1 MRRLTLP
8 FAIAFALAA
17 CFDPASQQPSSVPG
31 TDASVASTAV
41 AAGPFEA
48 PWTTPFG
55 AIPFKSIQ
63 ASHLPASLDKAM
75 SDQLQ
80 AIAAITANAE
90 PASIDNTMVPLER
103 SFEPL
108 RRVMSVYGVFISNLS
123 NDEVRKIESEFAP
136 KLAAHQNAV
145 LLNAKL
151 FERIKALDAQK
162 DSLDA
167 ESARLVDQTLARMVR
182 AGAALDETTRAQVAA
197 LTEQEAKLQ
206 TQFNQNLLKD
216 TEAFVLE
223 LEETDLDGIPQ
234 GIRLSAG
241 QTAADR
247 GKPGKFVFTLQRPD
261 YEAFMTYSTRRDL
274 RERFFNAFIKRGN
287 NGNEFDNNAIVRDL
301 VKLRAERAELLGFA
315 NHAELTTFD
324 SMAKTADAALQ
335 LMERVWAPA
344 LAQAKLDRDALQQ
357 LMNAE
362 GIEGPL
368 QGWDWRYYAERVRN
382 ERFALDPAV
391 VAPYFGLDNMLQ
403 AAFAVSNRL
412 FGVRFEERD
421 DIEVYHEDVRAF
433 EVFDAAGQHVG
444 LFYFD
449 PFARQGKRS
458 GAWMANYRPQNNL
471 DGDVRPQVVNNLNIA
486 KPPAGKPA
494 LISVTE
500 AITLFHELGHG
511 LHGLLSNVKYPSLS
525 GTAVP
530 RDYVEFPAQ
539 FMEHYVLQPQVLRE
553 FAKHVETGEAMPDEL
568 IEKINQAETF
578 NQGFATVEFLASA
591 LVDHRFHRL
600 GAAEAANVDPQAFE
614 RDALTAIGALPEI
627 PMRHRTSHFSHVF
640 GGGYSAAYYA
650 YMWSEVLDSDG
661 FAAMEET
668 GDIFHPEVAKR
679 LKDWVY
685 TRGNTIDWS
694 EGYRGFR
701 GKDPTVDAL
710 LRNRGLIDDSTG
722 S

>member
-1 MRRLTLP
+1 MRRLLLP
-8 FAIAFALAA
+8 IAIAFALAA
-17 CFDPASQQPSSVPG
+17 CTEPSGTPPAAAPSS
-31 TDASVASTAV
+31 ATAEV
-41 AAGPFEA
+41 SSPFDTT
-48 PWTTPFG
+48 WSTPFG
-55 AIPFKSIQ
+55 AIPFDAINAQ
-63 ASHLPASLDKAM
+63 QLPGALDKGMA
-75 SDQLQ
+75 DQLQ

-90 PASIDNTMVPLER
+90 APSIENTMIPLER

-108 RRVMSVYGVFISNLS
+108 RRVAAVYSVYISNLS
-123 NDEVRKIESEFAP
+123 NDEVRKIEAEYSP

-145 LLNAKL
+145 LLDAKL
-151 FERIKALDAQK
+151 FARIQALAAQK
-162 DSLDA
+162 DAFDP
-167 ESARLVDQTLARMVR
+167 ESARLVDQTMSRMVR
-182 AGAALDETTRAQVAA
+182 AGAALDEATRAKVAA
-197 LTEQEAKLQ
+197 LTEREARLQ
-206 TQFNQNLLKD
+206 TTFNQNLLKD

-223 LEETDLDGIPQ
+223 LEEADLDGIPENL
-234 GIRLSAG
+234 RLSAG

-261 YEAFMTYSTRRDL
+261 YEAFMSYSKRRDL
-274 RERFFNAFIKRGN
+274 RERFYRAFINRGN
-287 NGNEFDNNAIVRDL
+287 NGNANDNDAIVSEL

-315 NHAELTTFD
+315 NHAELVTAD

-335 LMERVWAPA
+335 LLERVWTPA
-344 LAQAKLDRDALQQ
+344 LAQAQRDRAELQAM
-357 LMNAE
+357 MNADGVE
-362 GIEGPL
+362 GAL
-368 QGWDWRYYAERVRN
+368 QGWDWRYYAERIRN
-382 ERFALDPAV
+382 ERFALDPAQ

-403 AAFAVSNRL
+403 ASFAVSQRL
-412 FGVRFEERD
+412 FGVHFKERK
-421 DIEVYHEDVRAF
+421 DIPVYHPDIRVF
-433 EVFDAAGQHVG
+433 EVLDAADKHVG

-471 DGDVRPQVVNNLNIA
+471 DGDVRPQVVNNLNVP

-494 LISVTE
+494 LISLTE
-500 AITLFHELGHG
+500 ATTLFHELGHG

-525 GTAVP
+525 GTSVP

-539 FMEHYVLQPQVLRE
+539 FMEHYVLQPTILRE
-553 FAKHVETGEAMPDEL
+553 FARHVETGEVISDEL
-568 IEKINQAETF
+568 IDKLIKAETF
-578 NQGFATVEFLASA
+578 NQGFATVEFVASA

-600 GAAEAANVDPQAFE
+600 GSAEAANIDPQAFE
-614 RDALTAIGALPEI
+614 REALAALGAMPEI

-668 GDIFHPEVAKR
+668 GNIFDPTVAQR

-701 GKDPTVDAL
+701 GKDPSVDAL
-710 LRNRGLIDDSTG
+710 LANRGLVDDASAQ
-722 S
+722 